1 MAQSGIKEP
10 DGILGHVGVLVAS
23 WVYSSLLQSCK
34 IKTKNQASIEK
45 GQAKA
50 EGEPEKM
57 NRNRFQLL
65 NHCYF
70 PNSPDF
76 RYSLSQTYV

>member
-1 MAQSGIKEP
+1 MAQSGIQEP
-10 DGILGHVGVLVAS
+10 DGILGHVGALVAS
-23 WVYSSLLQSCK
+23 WVYSSLLQGCK

-50 EGEPEKM
+50 KREPEKKM

-65 NHCYF
+65 NHSYF
-70 PNSPDF
+70 PNSSNF
-76 RYSLSQTYV
+76 